1 MRWWALAAAAAVLAV
16 AVAGGLLLAADVD
29 GLLGRGDSKKVGSPR
44 GGWTRSGAW
53 PAPGSV
59 KAYA

>member
-1 MRWWALAAAAAVLAV
+1 MRWWALAAAASVLAV

-29 GLLGRGDSKKVGSPR
+29 GLLGRGESKVRSPR
-44 GGWTRSGAW
+44 GGWTFDGAW
-53 PAPGSV
+53 PAPGAV